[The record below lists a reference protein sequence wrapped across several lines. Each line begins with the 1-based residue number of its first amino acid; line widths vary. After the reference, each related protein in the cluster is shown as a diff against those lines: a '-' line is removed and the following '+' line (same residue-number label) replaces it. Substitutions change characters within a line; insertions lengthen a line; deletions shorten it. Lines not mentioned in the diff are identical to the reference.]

1 MEITEQFT
9 GFYEAIESDQRIT
22 PIHISIYMA
31 IVLAYLI
38 HARENP
44 IQIDRDALMQHAKI
58 SARSTYYKSLQ
69 QLHEYGYIKYI
80 PSYNYYL
87 GSLVYLKRT

>member
-1 MEITEQFT
+1 MEITEQLT

-38 HARENP
+38 HSEENP
-44 IQIDRDALMQHAKI
+44 IQIDRDVLMQHAKI

-80 PSYNYYL
+80 PSYNFYL